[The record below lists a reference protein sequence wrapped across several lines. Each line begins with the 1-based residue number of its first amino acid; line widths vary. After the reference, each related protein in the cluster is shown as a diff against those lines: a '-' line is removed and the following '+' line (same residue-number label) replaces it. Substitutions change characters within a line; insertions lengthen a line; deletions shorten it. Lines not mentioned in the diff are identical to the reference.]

1 MILIKSRDI
10 FQNNDKKLYQLMSNL
25 FIIAAPSGCGKTTL
39 VDALLTS
46 SEDLYLSVTHTTRKP
61 RVGEVDGVNYHF
73 ISKADFNKMILNAEF
88 VEHAEVFGN
97 LYGSSREKIQEN
109 LNKNIDVILEIDWQ
123 GARQVK
129 ANMPNAISIFIL
141 PPSKQ
146 SLLER
151 LKGRGQD
158 DDETI
163 KNRMSDAENQ
173 MKHYDE
179 FDYLV
184 INDIFEDA
192 LSNLKTII
200 YHANENL
207 NKSEL
212 TLEKQVLRHKYLLKE
227 LI

>member
-1 MILIKSRDI
+1 
-10 FQNNDKKLYQLMSNL
+10 MSNL

-39 VDALLTS
+39 VDALLKDS
-46 SEDLYLSVTHTTRKP
+46 KDLYLSVTHTTRKP
-61 RVGEVDGVNYHF
+61 RVGEVDGINYHF
-73 ISKADFNKMILNAEF
+73 IKKTNFRKMIHNNEF

-97 LYGSSREKIQEN
+97 LYGSSRGKIEEN

-141 PPSKQ
+141 PPSKK
-146 SLLER
+146 SLHER
-151 LKGRGQD
+151 LMRRGQD
-158 DDETI
+158 DGETI
-163 KNRMSDAENQ
+163 KNRMADAANQ
-173 MKHYDE
+173 MKHYEE

-184 INDIFEDA
+184 INDIFDEA
-192 LSNLKTII
+192 LSNIKTII
-200 YHANENL
+200 HNTNKDF

-212 TLEKQVLRHKYLLKE
+212 TLEKQALRHKYLLKE

>member
-1 MILIKSRDI
+1 MAS
-10 FQNNDKKLYQLMSNL
+10 
-25 FIIAAPSGCGKTTL
+25 IITLSLKT
-39 VDALLTS
+39 
-46 SEDLYLSVTHTTRKP
+46 
-61 RVGEVDGVNYHF
+61 
-73 ISKADFNKMILNAEF
+73 DFKKMILNTEF

-141 PPSKQ
+141 PPSKK

-184 INDIFEDA
+184 INDIFDAA

-200 YHANENL
+200 HHSNE
-207 NKSEL
+207 
-212 TLEKQVLRHKYLLKE
+212 
-227 LI
+227 

>member
-1 MILIKSRDI
+1 MA
-10 FQNNDKKLYQLMSNL
+10 NL

-39 VDALLTS
+39 VDALLKK

-61 RVGEVDGVNYHF
+61 RVGEIDGVNYHF
-73 ISKADFNKMILNAEF
+73 ISKTDFQQMVNNTEF

-97 LYGSSREKIQEN
+97 LYGSSREKIEEN

-129 ANMPNAISIFIL
+129 KNMPKAIGIFIL
-141 PPSKQ
+141 PPSKE
-146 SLLER
+146 SLLKR
-151 LKGRGQD
+151 LKGRAQD
-158 DDETI
+158 DDDTI
-163 KNRMSDAENQ
+163 NSRMSDAENQ
-173 MKHYDE
+173 MKHYNE

-184 INDIFEDA
+184 INDDFDEA

-200 YHANENL
+200 DQPNEDF

-212 TLEKQVLRHKYLLKE
+212 ALEKQVIRHKYLLKE

>member
-1 MILIKSRDI
+1 
-10 FQNNDKKLYQLMSNL
+10 MSNL

-39 VDALLTS
+39 VDALLKN

-73 ISKADFNKMILNAEF
+73 ISKTDFKKMIVNTEF

-141 PPSKQ
+141 PPSKK

-200 YHANENL
+200 HHANENL

-212 TLEKQVLRHKYLLKE
+212 TLEKQTLRHKYLLNE

>member
-1 MILIKSRDI
+1 
-10 FQNNDKKLYQLMSNL
+10 MSNL

-39 VDALLTS
+39 VDALLKN

-73 ISKADFNKMILNAEF
+73 ISKTDFKKMIVNTEF

-141 PPSKQ
+141 PPSKK

-163 KNRMSDAENQ
+163 KDRMSDAENQ

-184 INDIFEDA
+184 INDIFDDA

-200 YHANENL
+200 HHSNENL

>member
-1 MILIKSRDI
+1 
-10 FQNNDKKLYQLMSNL
+10 MSNL

-39 VDALLTS
+39 VDALLKN

-73 ISKADFNKMILNAEF
+73 ISKTDFKKMIVNTEF

-141 PPSKQ
+141 PPSKK

-184 INDIFEDA
+184 IYDIFYDA

-200 YHANENL
+200 HHSNVNL